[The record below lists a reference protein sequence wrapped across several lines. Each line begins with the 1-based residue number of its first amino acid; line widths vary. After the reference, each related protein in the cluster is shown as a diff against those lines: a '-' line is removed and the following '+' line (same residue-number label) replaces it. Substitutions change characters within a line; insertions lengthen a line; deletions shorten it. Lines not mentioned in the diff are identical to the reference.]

1 MLVLVSCFLIQS
13 SLVYFDE
20 SDSEPLSDA
29 AREGRRIWHRH
40 NCQSCHQFYGFG
52 GFLGPDLTNA
62 TQRLTPERLEHLLTV
77 GSEQMP
83 SFNLSSDEIEAFSA
97 FLAAMNDTGRGQAR
111 FAGEDPALRL
121 LQAIEQELAVSD
133 DANAIE
139 GFNLFMSRGCQGC
152 HIQFGQAST
161 TAPDLI
167 DVGDRL
173 IYSEIMEV
181 LENGR
186 LPGMPAPSL
195 SSQGREL
202 TYEFLMW
209 LGEHRAVLRATAA
222 EPTPS
227 DGVTWPEVPWWEF
240 R

>member
-1 MLVLVSCFLIQS
+1 MKI
-13 SLVYFDE
+13 
-20 SDSEPLSDA
+20 P
-29 AREGRRIWHRH
+29 
-40 NCQSCHQFYGFG
+40 
-52 GFLGPDLTNA
+52 
-62 TQRLTPERLEHLLTV
+62 
-77 GSEQMP
+77 
-83 SFNLSSDEIEAFSA
+83 
-97 FLAAMNDTGRGQAR
+97 
-111 FAGEDPALRL
+111 
-121 LQAIEQELAVSD
+121 QAIEQELAVSD

-139 GFNLFMSRGCQGC
+139 GFNLFMGRGCQGC